1 MNKII
6 FILLA
11 FSIAFSANSAF
22 THVRVASYDLNGDPE
37 EEIIDLSICLER
49 TPTVAQELLY
59 EDVIGYFADG
69 LYEVSNGGNYLGN
82 VTIYTG
88 ERYCSSTTIA
98 WNIKDVWPGSGGSFV
113 IDGGIGVSDKWKYNI
128 DHLADDRSRL
138 DFGITLAHESV
149 HYFYG
154 LDDDYAKTAVVF
166 NVSADPDSDI
176 IKVIDNRHDTD
187 KVKYPSFFKESLSPF
202 TKGTPVVF
210 SSLKNTSTIPQ
221 GLSSGPIRGAGT
233 MVSDYA
239 TIDQIWDSTSIGKF
253 SFNLKD
259 PNGNR
264 IDIKNGGSGTW
275 TFDLPSWNWASNSYA
290 RALDLPGA
298 NRSSVA
304 HSIMGYDYDVAT
316 SWNCSPDGI
325 SGIQWQWANLSTEF
339 NINPYSA
346 QGMCCRDENGRP
358 TSAWDKVTT
367 DPEKDLVYGG
377 SYPNL
382 RYWFKSLAKRKPTAS
397 DVFRAKSYLTNYNP
411 ATGMVQDGYAVWL
424 HDETCGHE
432 KTYDLPFMKVELA
445 GQHPSAYRTLTH
457 KYLNIR
463 WDRPETEVIVLLDNS
478 LSMSIEGKMGKAKL
492 AARNIVKSFLGAD
505 TINNSNISVGIYAF
519 NDSVY
524 RIRSRKTVQ
533 TVMDL
538 DAAIDTLDT
547 VGTKTV
553 LYDALYSALNDFS
566 DTASRKL
573 LYLISDGINFTDGA
587 PSRTEE
593 EVIALYKSR
602 NVSIHA
608 LAYGTKARKDML
620 AQMAAETGGEYFE
633 EGSGTGHDVIASTA
647 NVLAAIPGNTQLKAA
662 MVAPAQTSGD
672 IYLPRRLQRAR
683 VYASYDIPSSSSS
696 GVPSSSAAIPVQ
708 LLTQGG
714 GAVPFHAT
722 SDTIGNTAYFTA
734 EVDSATLASLSSPAF
749 KVKNNLPVGNLNF
762 RVIVTGEY
770 QEHSM
775 NAKLTPGG
783 EFEWPMQKHFT
794 ASIRGLKGMLADV
807 DAVGKLTKPDG
818 SVVNFPLH
826 DDGLGGDFRA
836 GDGFYYAELPPISA
850 NGTYKWEITMSS
862 PGGVAH
868 TTRVGTT
875 LPDSIPFT
883 EVVDPNPFELVRNGQ
898 FLVTGCCTDESN
910 VVLTKLPPEKRV
922 NAFLQS
928 GSDTDRFEIVSTLA
942 GKSYSLRLSSNDL
955 EPFDRIEVYLP
966 SDESSPVYT
975 VNVEKTGRGFVSI
988 PLSAEFAK
996 PGNIVAVVGTN
1007 SSGVNYDLF
1016 LLEKETAEFSVG
1028 RFEVATDWHSQHTT
1042 LALDGNRKSEGN
1054 TSLVTPAGWKT
1065 IESRNIS
1072 TSDFDVI
1079 GERMSVDVLVP
1090 ASTQNPYWIGTLEL
1104 WLYVPS
1110 SNKRIQLGE
1119 QIQLDPYFGN
1129 WKSYEFRVPSR
1140 VKKVLSEQHHD
1151 ARFQIVLNT
1160 ADSLWIDN
1168 LRFVGKLT
1176 DNPVN
1181 QVEPECPQDN
1191 GCGSSTPIMLHVNES
1206 KRVVPEGDLWI
1217 EITGFPNDWSPA
1229 VVTLGIA
1236 PEDGVMMTGSM
1247 TYDNGTYPLS
1257 GWYMEKSFGFV
1268 RGKRYLVKLHNL
1280 GHRPYRVNAWVS
1292 GQAMGVASL
1301 GLPYNVELGVN
1312 W

>member
-1 MNKII
+1 MVRI
-6 FILLA
+6 FFLFVLLFETLIFA
-11 FSIAFSANSAF
+11 ENNRSTYVREANCDS
-22 THVRVASYDLNGDPE
+22 NGIPE

-88 ERYCSSTTIA
+88 ERFCSSATIV
-98 WNIKDVWPGSGGSFV
+98 WNIENVWPASSGAFSKA
-113 IDGGIGVSDKWKYNI
+113 DGFIGVSDKWKWGVN
-128 DHLADDRSRL
+128 HLADERSRF
-138 DFGITLAHESV
+138 DFGMTLTHESV

-154 LDDDYAKTAVVF
+154 LDDEYAKTAISVPV
-166 NVSADPDSDI
+166 ADPNTDIITIIDSRSDSD
-176 IKVIDNRHDTD
+176 KVN
-187 KVKYPSFFKESLSPF
+187 YPSKFKDILSPF
-202 TKGTPVVF
+202 VQGTPIVF
-210 SSLKNTSTIPQ
+210 DTLDSASVIPQ
-221 GLSSGPIRGAGT
+221 GLSKGPIRGDGKLIG
-233 MVSDYA
+233 DYV

-259 PNGNR
+259 PYGNHV
-264 IDIKNGGSGTW
+264 DIRDGGFGEW
-275 TFDLPSWNWASNSYA
+275 Y
-290 RALDLPGA
+290 LDLPELFIQGEGSLPIYA
-298 NRSSVA
+298 MNKVSVA
-304 HSIMGYDYDVAT
+304 HSIMNYDYDVAA

-346 QGMCCRDENGRP
+346 QGMCCRTENGRP
-358 TSAWDKVTT
+358 TSAWEKVVSN
-367 DPEKDLVYGG
+367 PEKDVFYGRIH
-377 SYPNL
+377 PDT
-382 RYWFKSLAKRKPTAS
+382 RRWFKSLIKRKPTAS

-445 GQHPSAYRTLTH
+445 GQHPSAYRMLTH

-463 WDRPETEVIVLLDNS
+463 WDRPETEIIVLVDNS
-478 LSMSIEGKMGKAKL
+478 LSMSIEGKMEKAKL

-519 NDSVY
+519 NDSFY
-524 RIRSRKTVQ
+524 RVRSLKTVQ

-538 DAAIDTLDT
+538 DTAIIKLDT

-553 LYDALYSALNDFS
+553 LFDALYSALNDFS

-602 NVSIHA
+602 NISIHA

-714 GAVPFHAT
+714 GTIPFHAT

-762 RVIVTGEY
+762 RVIATGEY

-818 SVVNFPLH
+818 SVVNFALH

-836 GDGFYYAELPPISA
+836 GDGFYYADLPPISA

-1110 SNKRIQLGE
+1110 SNKRIQLGA

-1217 EITGFPNDWSPA
+1217 EITGFPNDWTPA

-1236 PEDGVMMTGSM
+1236 PEDGIEMTGSM